1 MAQKR
6 KSAAWRGYQERVA
19 GLFRTMGCD
28 ATVEETL
35 EGARG
40 KHEIDVV
47 VRTTVAGL
55 QILWIIECKYWKTA
69 IPKAQVL
76 TLVQIAQDVG
86 ADRAFLLSEKG
97 FQAGAVAV
105 VRRANV
111 SLTSIDELTATA
123 ADSIADASIRQ
134 SLHGL
139 KIIED
144 DLRTMLYEQAWR
156 TPPPPL
162 LDETITLL
170 GACLE
175 VTMAATATMMLRFP
189 VRLPQVLARIS
200 PDRTSE
206 PAEVAAALVSTLA
219 EIETRSDALKA
230 ALESAK
236 NLGSTNAAELV
247 RRVRK
252 LLAEGDTLLVEVE
265 LADAKDAKLRRA
277 LDVMSA
283 IGDGLQVLRDVPS
296 DPVFSAISALRSELL
311 DGVYLWLADPARAA
325 DRWSQVKA
333 LTESAIT
340 RLEDAAR
347 SLSPSSDTVRPR
359 P

>member
-1 MAQKR
+1 
-6 KSAAWRGYQERVA
+6 
-19 GLFRTMGCD
+19 MGCD

-35 EGARG
+35 EGVRG

-47 VRTTVAGL
+47 VRTTIAGL
-55 QILWIIECKYWKTA
+55 SILWIIECKYWKTA
-69 IPKAQVL
+69 VPKAQVL

-111 SLTSIDELTATA
+111 SLTSVDELEVTA

-134 SLHGL
+134 SLHGV

-144 DLRTMLYEQAWR
+144 DLRTMLYEQGPR

-162 LDETITLL
+162 LDETVTLL

-189 VRLPQVLARIS
+189 VRLPEMLARI
-200 PDRTSE
+200 PPVWTSE
-206 PAEVAAALVSTLA
+206 PAEVAAALDSTLA
-219 EIETRSDALKA
+219 EIETRSAVLKA
-230 ALESAK
+230 ALEAAK

-252 LLAEGDTLLVEVE
+252 LLSEGDTLLLEVE
-265 LADAKDAKLRRA
+265 LADAGDAKLRRA
-277 LDVMSA
+277 LDVMST
-283 IGDGLQVLRDVPS
+283 IGHGLQALRDVPS
-296 DPVFSAISALRSELL
+296 ERVFSAVSALRRELL
-311 DGVYLWLADPARAA
+311 DGVYLWLADPARTA
-325 DRWSQVKA
+325 DRWSQVKG

-340 RLEDAAR
+340 RLEDAVH
-347 SLSPSSDTVRPR
+347 SLPPSSNAAP
-359 P
+359 PAGCC